1 MFQQLV
7 LVLLLFRCIQTLSY
21 GTSGKCLFILGS
33 SPDSAAK
40 SCFDI
45 YETGSSLSNGIYW
58 IGSSRESAVQVH
70 TPSPSNCIDVL
81 CERRHDQLATFLC
94 HF

>member
-21 GTSGKCLFILGS
+21 GKSGKCLFILGS
-33 SPDSAAK
+33 SPDSAAI

-45 YETGSSLSNGIYW
+45 YETGSSLSNGIFW
-58 IGSSRESAVQVH
+58 IGSSRENAVQVYAS
-70 TPSPSNCIDVL
+70 SPSNFIDVL
-81 CERRHDQLATFLC
+81 CKRRHDRLATLLR
-94 HF
+94 HL